1 MSALT
6 VAEIIANTHGKTSQ
20 KNGSFHG
27 RPPFITVILGGL
39 SESAD

>member
-6 VAEIIANTHGKTSQ
+6 VAEIIADTHGKSSQ
-20 KNGSFHG
+20 KIGSFHG
-27 RPPFITVILGGL
+27 RPPLITVTLGGL